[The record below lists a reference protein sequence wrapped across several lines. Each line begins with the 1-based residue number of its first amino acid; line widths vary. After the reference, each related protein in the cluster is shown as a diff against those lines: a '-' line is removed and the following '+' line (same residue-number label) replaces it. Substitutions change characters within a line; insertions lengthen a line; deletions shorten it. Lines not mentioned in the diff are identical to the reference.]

1 MPGCGWEAVRFPRVV
16 VNPEDA
22 QPAPGVFATTHWS
35 VIVGAQQRGTAE
47 AEAALAKLCQTYW
60 RPVFAFVRHSS
71 PDEHVAKDLTQGFFE
86 RFLEKEY
93 FRDADHLRGRFRS
106 FLLACVKNFLANERD
121 KQRTQQRGGG
131 AVPLSIDQ
139 WIQESGMEL
148 ESNPALTPDRSY
160 ERQWAHSVLENV
172 RSKLRSEFVESGRT
186 DVFDALHVYLSG
198 ERDEAPYHLVAE
210 QMLMSVDAVKKK
222 VERMRRRFGQLLR
235 EEIAQ
240 TVLHSSE
247 IEDELRFLRR
257 ALQS

>member
-1 MPGCGWEAVRFPRVV
+1 

-22 QPAPGVFATTHWS
+22 QPPPGVFATTHWS
-35 VIVGAQQRGTAE
+35 VIVGAQQRGTVE
-47 AEAALAKLCQTYW
+47 AEASLEKLCRTYW

-93 FRDADHLRGRFRS
+93 FRDADRLRGRFRS

-121 KQRTQQRGGG
+121 KQRTQRRGGG
-131 AVPLSIDQ
+131 AIPLSIDQ
-139 WIQESGMEL
+139 WVQESGMEV
-148 ESNPALTPDRSY
+148 ESNPALTPDRTY

-210 QMLMSVDAVKKK
+210 QMLMSVDAVKKT

-240 TVLHSSE
+240 TVQDPSE
-247 IEDELRFLRR
+247 IEDELRFLRGS
-257 ALQS
+257 LQS

>member
-1 MPGCGWEAVRFPRVV
+1 VA

-22 QPAPGVFATTHWS
+22 QPPPGVFATTHWS

-47 AEAALAKLCQTYW
+47 AEAALEKLCTTYW

-71 PDEHVAKDLTQGFFE
+71 ADEHEAKDLTQGFFE

-93 FRDADHLRGRFRS
+93 FRDADQLRGRFRS

-121 KQRTQQRGGG
+121 KERTQRRGGG
-131 AVPLSIDQ
+131 AVLLSIDQ
-139 WIQESGMEL
+139 LIEESGAEL
-148 ESNPALTPDRSY
+148 EANPALTPDRSY

-172 RSKLRSEFVESGRT
+172 RSKLRLEFVESGRT
-186 DVFDALHVYLSG
+186 DVFDALHVYLAG

-240 TVLHSSE
+240 TVQHPSE
-247 IEDELRFLRR
+247 IEDELRFLRGT
-257 ALQS
+257 LQS

>member
-1 MPGCGWEAVRFPRVV
+1 MS
-16 VNPEDA
+16 VNLESAPIG
-22 QPAPGVFATTHWS
+22 PGVFATTHWS

-47 AEAALAKLCQTYW
+47 AEAALEKLCRTYW
-60 RPVFAFVRHSS
+60 RPVFAFVRRSS

-93 FRDADHLRGRFRS
+93 YRDADQLRGRFRS

-121 KQRTQQRGGG
+121 KQQTQRRGGG
-131 AVPLSIDQ
+131 AIPLSIDH
-139 WIQESGMEL
+139 WIQESGAEP

-160 ERQWAHSVLENV
+160 ERQWAHSVLDNV
-172 RSKLRSEFVESGRT
+172 KSRLRSEFAELGRA
-186 DVFDALHVYLSG
+186 DAFDAFHVYLSG

-210 QMLMSVDAVKKK
+210 QMRMSVDAVKKN

-240 TVLHSSE
+240 TVQHPSE
-247 IEDELRFLRR
+247 IDDELRFLRG

>member
-1 MPGCGWEAVRFPRVV
+1 
-16 VNPEDA
+16 VNAEDA
-22 QPAPGVFATTHWS
+22 QPPPGVFATTHWS

-60 RPVFAFVRHSS
+60 HPVFAFVRHSS
-71 PDEHVAKDLTQGFFE
+71 PDEHLAKDLTQGFFE

-121 KQRTQQRGGG
+121 KERTQRRGGG
-131 AVPLSIDQ
+131 TVLLSIDQ
-139 WIQESGMEL
+139 LIQESGAEL
-148 ESNPALTPDRSY
+148 EANPALTPDRSY

-172 RSKLRSEFVESGRT
+172 RSKLRLEFAESGRAE
-186 DVFDALHVYLSG
+186 VFDALHVYLSG
-198 ERDEAPYHLVAE
+198 ERDEVSYDVVAE
-210 QMLMSVDAVKKK
+210 RLLMSVDAVKKK

-240 TVLHSSE
+240 TVLHPSE

>member
-1 MPGCGWEAVRFPRVV
+1 

-22 QPAPGVFATTHWS
+22 QPPPGVFATTHWS

-47 AEAALAKLCQTYW
+47 AKAALEKLCRTYW

-93 FRDADHLRGRFRS
+93 FRDASQLRGRFRS

-121 KQRTQQRGGG
+121 KERTQRRGGG
-131 AVPLSIDQ
+131 AIPLSIDQ
-139 WIQESGMEL
+139 LIQESGVEL

-172 RSKLRSEFVESGRT
+172 RSKLRLEFVESGRT
-186 DVFDALHVYLSG
+186 SVFDALHVYLAG
-198 ERDEAPYHLVAE
+198 ERDEAPYDLVAE
-210 QMLMSVDAVKKK
+210 QTRMSVDAVKKN
-222 VERMRRRFGQLLR
+222 VERMRRRFGHLLR

-240 TVLHSSE
+240 TVQHPSE
-247 IEDELRFLRR
+247 IEEELRFLRG

>member
-1 MPGCGWEAVRFPRVV
+1 M
-16 VNPEDA
+16 NPEDA
-22 QPAPGVFATTHWS
+22 QPPPSVFATTHWS

-47 AEAALAKLCQTYW
+47 AEAALEKLCTTYW
-60 RPVFAFVRHSS
+60 RPVFAFVRRSS
-71 PDEHVAKDLTQGFFE
+71 PNEQVAKDLTQAFFE

-93 FRDADHLRGRFRS
+93 FRDADQLRGRFRS

-131 AVPLSIDQ
+131 AIPLSIDQ

-172 RSKLRSEFVESGRT
+172 RSRLRSEFVESGRR

-198 ERDEAPYHLVAE
+198 DRDEAPYHLVAE
-210 QMLMSVDAVKKK
+210 QMLMSVDAVKKN

-240 TVLHSSE
+240 TVQHPSE
-247 IEDELRFLRR
+247 IEDELRFLRG

>member
-1 MPGCGWEAVRFPRVV
+1 M
-16 VNPEDA
+16 NPEDA
-22 QPAPGVFATTHWS
+22 QSLPGVFATTHWS
-35 VIVGAQQRGTAE
+35 VIVGAQLRGTAE
-47 AEAALAKLCQTYW
+47 AEAALEKLCRTYW

-71 PDEHVAKDLTQGFFE
+71 ADEHEAKDLAQGFFE

-93 FRDADHLRGRFRS
+93 FRNADQLRGRFRS

-121 KQRTQQRGGG
+121 KKRTQRRGGG
-131 AVPLSIDQ
+131 AIPLSIDQ
-139 WIQESGMEL
+139 WIEESGMEL

-172 RSKLRSEFVESGRT
+172 RSKLRSEFVESGRS

-210 QMLMSVDAVKKK
+210 QMLLSVDAVKKK

-240 TVLHSSE
+240 TVQHPSE

>member
-1 MPGCGWEAVRFPRVV
+1 M
-16 VNPEDA
+16 NPEDA
-22 QPAPGVFATTHWS
+22 QPPPGVFATTHWS

-47 AEAALAKLCQTYW
+47 AEAALEKLCRTYW
-60 RPVFAFVRHSS
+60 RPVFAFVRRSS
-71 PDEHVAKDLTQGFFE
+71 PNEHVAQDLTQGFFE

-93 FRDADHLRGRFRS
+93 LHDADQLRGRFRS

-121 KQRTQQRGGG
+121 KQRTRQRGGG
-131 AVPLSIDQ
+131 AIPLSIDQ

-172 RSKLRSEFVESGRT
+172 RSRLRSEFVESGRT

-198 ERDEAPYHLVAE
+198 DRDEAPYHLVAE
-210 QMLMSVDAVKKK
+210 QMLMSVDAVKKN

-240 TVLHSSE
+240 TVQHPSE
-247 IEDELRFLRR
+247 IEDELRFLRG